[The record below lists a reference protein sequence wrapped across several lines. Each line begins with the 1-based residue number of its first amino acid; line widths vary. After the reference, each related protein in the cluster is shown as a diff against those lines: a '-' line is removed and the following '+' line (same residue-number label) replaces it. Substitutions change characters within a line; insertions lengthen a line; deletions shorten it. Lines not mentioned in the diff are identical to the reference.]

1 MKIRSD
7 FVTNSSSSCY
17 VTVHVE
23 TKDGRHFCGWFDGY
37 EANRNNDGIVMGDG
51 FTLIG
56 LQDAENGKDLL
67 TLLDDLY
74 GGIFTQW
81 DCLKD
86 FFSEEGK
93 KAVFEEEGVMYE
105 AGSQEELEKLPV
117 SEIRT
122 VKVYELW
129 EVDGFRAKAT
139 LEADLEKQEEH
150 VSTIRIDA
158 DEYGIID
165 SKSLHRE
172 SWNWK
177 TGEKTTCPAEDL
189 PIGKEDYL

>member
-105 AGSQEELEKLPV
+105 AGSQEALEKLPV
-117 SEIRT
+117 SGISK
-122 VKVYELW
+122 VKLYEHW
-129 EVDGFRAKAT
+129 ECDTYHVKST
-139 LEADLEKQEEH
+139 LVADLEKQEEH
-150 VSTIRIDA
+150 IDIVRSD
-158 DEYGIID
+158 DED
-165 SKSLHRE
+165 MSEEHEERF
-172 SWNWK
+172 NDWK
-177 TGEKTTCPAEDL
+177 TKGED
-189 PIGKEDYL
+189 DQ